1 MLAPVGVYAITI
13 AREYQPRW
21 LPFAAFPLAFSMQQ
35 AIEGFV
41 WVGLNSGDAALVSAA
56 SRGFLFFSHFYWLA
70 WPPFAAY
77 RVEPDPGR
85 RKVLGLLTVVGA
97 LFGLSIF
104 LPAFWWS
111 DGLNIEIIE
120 GNLEY
125 KTRLIYEGIV
135 GRPALRVFYALIVIS
150 ALLFSSHRQV
160 QIFGG
165 LILTS
170 VLFTYWAFPHAF
182 ISVWCYFAAILSAY
196 VLAMLWHARHK
207 RTAAVRSASP

>member
-1 MLAPVGVYAITI
+1 
-13 AREYQPRW
+13 
-21 LPFAAFPLAFSMQQ
+21 
-35 AIEGFV
+35 
-41 WVGLNSGDAALVSAA
+41 
-56 SRGFLFFSHFYWLA
+56 
-70 WPPFAAY
+70 
-77 RVEPDPGR
+77 
-85 RKVLGLLTVVGA
+85 
-97 LFGLSIF
+97 
-104 LPAFWWS
+104 
-111 DGLNIEIIE
+111 
-120 GNLEY
+120 
-125 KTRLIYEGIV
+125 LIYEGIV